1 MNKKKKVTEPKFI
14 AKIKIKKY
22 PSKDEILQ
30 IIDNYI
36 SSNKL
41 QKDYEVEEK
50 SPLLILTFKDT
61 ILANCILKH
70 LQLKILDNSK
80 LEKMTVNLKSE
91 VSNAPEYN
99 IKMPKSSYMD
109 VPDKYKKVKKKYDL
123 SISPNKKK
131 KNQQKQ
137 NKVFIYLEILM
148 LIL

>member
-50 SPLLILTFKDT
+50 S
-61 ILANCILKH
+61 
-70 LQLKILDNSK
+70 SK
-80 LEKMTVNLKSE
+80 LYFKTFTIK
-91 VSNAPEYN
+91 N
-99 IKMPKSSYMD
+99 IR
-109 VPDKYKKVKKKYDL
+109 
-123 SISPNKKK
+123 
-131 KNQQKQ
+131 
-137 NKVFIYLEILM
+137 
-148 LIL
+148 